1 MSTNMK
7 IKRLGIG
14 VLLAIGCL
22 QGIHAQEQQD
32 SIELDL
38 TQTLEIALSEN
49 PTIQIAENT
58 ILLKKFTRKES
69 IAGLFPNISANA
81 GLQHAILQQKMKV
94 DFSPEPIVFGKK
106 NTVNATFNLTLPV
119 ISPQLWKTLQLNAQD
134 VALTVETARSS
145 KIEMVKQIKT
155 AYYSLLL
162 AEEALG
168 ALKAGFNNAKLNA
181 QIVSDKFN
189 QGIVSEYDKLVA
201 EVQLRN
207 QMPQVVNGQNAVR
220 LATLQ
225 LKVLMGLDVNTP
237 IQFSGALLDFEKE
250 MIGDLLEV
258 KSDTSLVDNST
269 LRQFAI
275 QEKQLE
281 TAKKINQLGYAPT
294 LALSLNYGWQGMDKH
309 LKLKTYDWF
318 TGSTLGLTLSLPIF
332 DGGQKYFRNKQ
343 NKVNLINLALQR
355 DNTERQL
362 RLGVRNSIDQIETAI
377 VQVGSNK
384 EGVAQAQKAFTISQ
398 KRYEVGSG
406 TLLEMNSSET
416 ALTQARLLY
425 AQSIFDYLSART
437 ELEATL
443 GKTIENK

>member
-1 MSTNMK
+1 MR
-7 IKRLGIG
+7 IRRLGIG
-14 VLLAIGCL
+14 FLLALCSL
-22 QGIHAQEQQD
+22 QSISAQEQQD

-38 TQTLEIALSEN
+38 TQTLEVALTEN
-49 PTIQIAENT
+49 PTIQVAENI
-58 ILLKKFTRKES
+58 ILLKQYARKES

-94 DFSPEPIVFGKK
+94 DFSPEPIVFGQK
-106 NTVNATFNLTLPV
+106 NTVNANFNLTLPV

-134 VALTVETARSS
+134 VALSVESARSS
-145 KIEMVKQIKT
+145 KIEMVKQVKT

-168 ALKAGFNNAKLNA
+168 ALKAGLENAKLNA
-181 QIVSDKFN
+181 QIVTDKFN
-189 QGIVSEYDKLVA
+189 QGVVSEYDKLVA

-207 QMPQVVNGQNAVR
+207 QVPQVVNGQNAVR

-237 IQFSGALLDFEKE
+237 IQFLGSLRDFEAEMVDNLLD
-250 MIGDLLEV
+250 V
-258 KSDTSLVDNST
+258 KADTSLVDNST
-269 LRQFAI
+269 LRQFDI
-275 QEKQLE
+275 QEMQLE
-281 TAKKINQLGYAPT
+281 TSKKINRLGYAPT
-294 LALSLNYGWQGMDKH
+294 LGLSLNYGWQGMDKH
-309 LKLKTYDWF
+309 LKLRNYDWF
-318 TGSTLGLTLSLPIF
+318 TGSTLGLTLSMPIF

-343 NKVNLINLALQR
+343 NKASLINLQLQR

-362 RLGVRNSIDQIETAI
+362 RLGVRNSIDQIESAI

-384 EGVAQAQKAFTISQ
+384 EGVVQAQKAFNISQ

-443 GKTIENK
+443 GKTIESK